1 MNAVEKQREVDKC
14 CFCGRPAILDTH
26 RIDNTLVCHKACGKA
41 RWGYSFHK
49 GGLYGRSKN
58 RNR

>member
-26 RIDNTLVCHKACGKA
+26 RIDK
-41 RWGYSFHK
+41 GYSFHK